1 MKLKKRSI
9 AIPLFFIKHGKVGG
23 AEEMAYNLIEGLC
36 VNSEVALFIHN
47 EEDLSKN
54 FLSFCRENKIKI
66 FKQKKIFNRF
76 YYTIIC
82 ISTIGLGDMKPN
94 TLSLKL
100 FTIFLGILII
110 LELVNILAN
119 SDADKSDDME
129 KAKKTI
135 EKLI

>member
-1 MKLKKRSI
+1 
-9 AIPLFFIKHGKVGG
+9 
-23 AEEMAYNLIEGLC
+23 
-36 VNSEVALFIHN
+36 
-47 EEDLSKN
+47 
-54 FLSFCRENKIKI
+54 
-66 FKQKKIFNRF
+66 
-76 YYTIIC
+76 
-82 ISTIGLGDMKPN
+82 MKPN

>member
-1 MKLKKRSI
+1 MVLALLNNETMNKKLYYYISVI
-9 AIPLFFIKHGKVGG
+9 TVFTIFFYIIGPKTEHWIGV
-23 AEEMAYNLIEGLC
+23 
-36 VNSEVALFIHN
+36 
-47 EEDLSKN
+47 
-54 FLSFCRENKIKI
+54 R
-66 FKQKKIFNRF
+66 KQHDNTFWKKIFNRF

>member
-1 MKLKKRSI
+1 MVLTILTNETVSKKLYYYLSVISIFTIFFYIIGPKTEHWDGIKKHHDNT
-9 AIPLFFIKHGKVGG
+9 FW
-23 AEEMAYNLIEGLC
+23 
-36 VNSEVALFIHN
+36 
-47 EEDLSKN
+47 
-54 FLSFCRENKIKI
+54 
-66 FKQKKIFNRF
+66 KKIFNRF

-110 LELVNILAN
+110 LELVNILAI
-119 SDADKSDDME
+119 SDTDDKGE
-129 KAKKTI
+129 KNGEKKEEKNV